1 MSTLRHRRLQFFR
14 TSSPSGLLVA
24 DPAPAPSL
32 PLAFRGGSGGE
43 LALWGSSKFD
53 ATTHRD
59 EHGLYEREIIS
70 YRGRLQVRWSVRDAR
85 SAWEALSEGEGAAF
99 LDGATT
105 EMSARVNRHMTVGND
120 KDIVALEGEIVRA
133 LHI

>member
-1 MSTLRHRRLQFFR
+1 M
-14 TSSPSGLLVA
+14 
-24 DPAPAPSL
+24 
-32 PLAFRGGSGGE
+32 
-43 LALWGSSKFD
+43 
-53 ATTHRD
+53 
-59 EHGLYEREIIS
+59 
-70 YRGRLQVRWSVRDAR
+70 RWSVRDAR
-85 SAWEALSEGEGAAF
+85 SAWEALSEGEGAAS